1 MALNNYDIWQRAIP
15 VPLNTLAF
23 LAWMIKLR
31 TPGKKIDL
39 AFWNKKIE
47 DRFDFLELKF
57 EDKSGK
63 RIEYST
69 YIWNKFYDNACLR
82 LKIGFLT
89 CSILRTLENMTHH
102 FFYSLYNRL
111 FITSTIFAQQCPQ
124 NGRHHL
130 KKSLWN
136 SDHILSLLS
145 SPGTKPHS
153 GRMICKMVFLF
164 LFKVVSF

>member
-1 MALNNYDIWQRAIP
+1 
-15 VPLNTLAF
+15 
-23 LAWMIKLR
+23 MIKLR

-69 YIWNKFYDNACLR
+69 YIWNKFYNNACLR

-89 CSILRTLENMTHH
+89 CCFKMHNTKLRPNENV
-102 FFYSLYNRL
+102 FSLRL
-111 FITSTIFAQQCPQ
+111 IADWIIFHDQLVSC
-124 NGRHHL
+124 RHCHAIFR
-130 KKSLWN
+130 N
-136 SDHILSLLS
+136 E
-145 SPGTKPHS
+145 TT
-153 GRMICKMVFLF
+153 
-164 LFKVVSF
+164 